1 MKELSKIII
10 AISLLEVSLSFTSCG
25 IYGKFKSPVT
35 AEQDSI
41 KTPSYK
47 DIFNDPYLIALID
60 TALSRNY
67 DVLVSHEIV
76 EQAKASLLGAKMAY
90 IPSIAASPS
99 VTWTTQGG
107 ASSLSYGIAQASWEI
122 DIFGRLTNKMRIAK
136 ASKKEAEAYEQAVRS
151 EIIATVAETYYTL
164 LMLDA
169 QIKTADSAIVSWK
182 ESVEAQKSFKQAG
195 SSDEAAVAQFEANLY
210 STMAEAKSLRLSL
223 VEAESAMD
231 VLLAREVGGVTPRS
245 TLLETSL
252 NAGVIESIDLQAV
265 RIRPDVREA
274 EYQLEQAFYALN
286 LSRANWCPDISIS
299 GTLGWNGG
307 LIFSAVGSLLQP
319 ILNSGKNISAV
330 RSAKHGLKA
339 AEYSYS
345 KALLTAATEVNNAM
359 ASQKIHRALTI
370 DYFNQVES
378 LARAFDM
385 TKTKMSLGRGTYL
398 EVLTA
403 QQSLLTAQYKLI
415 SNYMEVLNA
424 GVELFEALGGR

>member
-1 MKELSKIII
+1 M
-10 AISLLEVSLSFTSCG
+10 
-25 IYGKFKSPVT
+25 
-35 AEQDSI
+35 
-41 KTPSYK
+41 
-47 DIFNDPYLIALID
+47 
-60 TALSRNY
+60 
-67 DVLVSHEIV
+67 
-76 EQAKASLLGAKMAY
+76 
-90 IPSIAASPS
+90 
-99 VTWTTQGG
+99 
-107 ASSLSYGIAQASWEI
+107 
-122 DIFGRLTNKMRIAK
+122 
-136 ASKKEAEAYEQAVRS
+136 
-151 EIIATVAETYYTL
+151 
-164 LMLDA
+164 
-169 QIKTADSAIVSWK
+169 
-182 ESVEAQKSFKQAG
+182 
-195 SSDEAAVAQFEANLY
+195 
-210 STMAEAKSLRLSL
+210 
-223 VEAESAMD
+223 
-231 VLLAREVGGVTPRS
+231 
-245 TLLETSL
+245 
-252 NAGVIESIDLQAV
+252 IESIDLQAV

-286 LSRANWCPDISIS
+286 LSRANWYPDISIS